1 MTLQHSPGANHD
13 PAATGDPPVTV
24 RTFARDDERMPVR
37 AFLEAEGIRVVYPD
51 GHVLAIDPG
60 LFVAMGFYKL
70 QVPRSQVEQA
80 RELLAAWDAAELVHE
95 SFGEPEEE
103 LHEPSNHAPSTRRWA
118 WLWLA
123 VLVAALAMAVSTRD
137 R

>member
-13 PAATGDPPVTV
+13 PAAAGDPPVTV

-80 RELLAAWDAAELVHE
+80 RELLDAWDAAELVDE
-95 SFGEPEEE
+95 AFGESEDDSEAPV
-103 LHEPSNHAPSTRRWA
+103 SNHASTTRRWA
-118 WLWLA
+118 WIWLA
-123 VLVAALAMAVSTRD
+123 VLVAALAMAVGVR
-137 R
+137 

>member
-24 RTFARDDERMPVR
+24 RTFARADERMPVR
-37 AFLEAEGIRVVYPD
+37 AFLEAEGLRVVHPD
-51 GHVLAIDPG
+51 GHVLSIDPG
-60 LFVAMGFYKL
+60 LYVAMGFYKL

-80 RELLAAWDAAELVHE
+80 RELLAAWDAAELVD
-95 SFGEPEEE
+95 EPFSEDDDASG
-103 LHEPSNHAPSTRRWA
+103 PPASNHAPSTRRWA

-123 VLVAALAMAVSTRD
+123 VLVVALALAVSAR
-137 R
+137 